1 MYTPE
6 VETPFLSWVLPKETK
21 IIHNPISSLLC
32 RKRCLTI
39 LVEVCWKMPG
49 KATTALSLPMDRQEV
64 ESHIR
69 WLAMGQTKVKKSM
82 CSIKKK

>member
-1 MYTPE
+1 
-6 VETPFLSWVLPKETK
+6 
-21 IIHNPISSLLC
+21 
-32 RKRCLTI
+32 
-39 LVEVCWKMPG
+39 MPG

-82 CSIKKK
+82 CSIKKNNKCSVAQLLMII